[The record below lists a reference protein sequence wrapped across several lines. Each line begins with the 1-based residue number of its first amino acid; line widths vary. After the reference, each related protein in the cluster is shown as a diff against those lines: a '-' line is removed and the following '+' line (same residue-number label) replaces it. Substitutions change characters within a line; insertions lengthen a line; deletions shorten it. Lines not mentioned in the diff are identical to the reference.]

1 VEGLDAGGKPF
12 TAALSWT
19 DAADEDPFLTV
30 SQGRAYGR
38 VAELLRLAELLGEVG
53 G

>member
-1 VEGLDAGGKPF
+1 MDGLDAGGKPF
-12 TAALSWT
+12 TTALAWT
-19 DAADEDPFLTV
+19 DAADEDPFLTT

-38 VAELLRLAELLGEVG
+38 VAELLRLAELLEEVG